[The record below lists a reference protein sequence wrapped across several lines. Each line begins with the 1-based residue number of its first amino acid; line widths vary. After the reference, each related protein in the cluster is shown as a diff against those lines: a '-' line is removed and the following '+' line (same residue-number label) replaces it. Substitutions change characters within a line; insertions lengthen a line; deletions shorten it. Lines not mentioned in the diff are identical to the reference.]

1 MNVEIISHDEVTG
14 QARIKFSHLD
24 VVHEDNYDL
33 SLVIPGTKML
43 LAQLDMEFTKEL
55 QLKALEKL
63 TEWLTRDIE
72 SGALKNR
79 LPEAQPV
86 EEPAPSDLQP

>member
-14 QARIKFSHLD
+14 LARIKFSHLD
-24 VVHEDNYDL
+24 VVHESDYDL
-33 SLVIPGTKML
+33 SLVIPNTKML

-63 TEWLTRDIE
+63 TVWITKDIE
-72 SGALKNR
+72 SGILTNNI
-79 LPEAQPV
+79 
-86 EEPAPSDLQP
+86 